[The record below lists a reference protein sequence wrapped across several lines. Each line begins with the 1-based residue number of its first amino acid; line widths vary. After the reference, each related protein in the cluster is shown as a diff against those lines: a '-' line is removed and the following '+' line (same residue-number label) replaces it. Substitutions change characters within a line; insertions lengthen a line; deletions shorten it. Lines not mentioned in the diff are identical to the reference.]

1 MLSVILLS
9 RILFWNAHHA
19 PNSCYATARKG
30 PQQREHKTTSQRAR
44 VRDALRSRNLV
55 ATTVKLNIGVRG
67 LDETARLG
75 LTIAPSTPG
84 TGMLWFVGVVAPA
97 PGRVYRGAACVLS
110 LRIPKTC
117 CARRRRH
124 PTHLII
130 WDRNINEARMLRHF
144 LPYLQA
150 TPRMM
155 PKTTRR
161 TLQMTVTPFTFLVL
175 SAVGAPHFARIGWC
189 AASVVLAPVL
199 EGLHTVDPLL
209 PNTLVVRAIACL
221 VHIPHCW
228 PFTWNACRREEFLVA
243 AFWAFLHFA
252 EAPFTTVI
260 YGMRAP
266 GSVRVL
272 HCAAR
277 VSLALVMECCLTSW
291 LRMPNAVWSL
301 TRAATFRNSI
311 GEH

>member
-1 MLSVILLS
+1 MLSLILL
-9 RILFWNAHHA
+9 RHKLLWAAYHA
-19 PNSCYATARKG
+19 PNSCCATARNASQ
-30 PQQREHKTTSQRAR
+30 PHEHKTTSNRAR

-55 ATTVKLNIGVRG
+55 ATTVKLDVGGCVP
-67 LDETARLG
+67 DETARLW
-75 LTIAPSTPG
+75 LTIAPSTLRIG
-84 TGMLWFVGVVAPA
+84 IFWLVAVIAPA
-97 PGRVYRGAACVLS
+97 SGRVCSGAACVLP
-110 LRIPKTC
+110 LCIPESR